1 MTPILQ
7 IEHVTKSFSG
17 LTAVNDCTFEVIRG
31 SIHALIGPNGAGKT
45 TLFGIIGGAITPTSG
60 RIIFDDRSLAGVP
73 PHRRNVLGIART
85 FQLISLWR
93 DMSVLENAM
102 AGRYCR
108 TRAGLMASILSL
120 PSARREQER
129 TEETA
134 RTLLLE
140 VVGLREETLRA
151 PAGSLSY
158 GEQRIL
164 EVARALASD
173 PKIILL
179 DEPAAG
185 MNPAEKARLADTIRA
200 IRGRGVTVLLV
211 EHDMQLVMGVAER
224 VTVLDHG
231 QRIAEGAPAEIR
243 RDPAVIEAYLGKGAA

>member
-1 MTPILQ
+1 MTAILQ
-7 IEHVTKSFSG
+7 IENVTKTFSG
-17 LTAVNDCTFEVIRG
+17 LVAVNDCSFGVETG

-45 TLFGIIGGAITPTSG
+45 TLFSIIGGAMAPTSG
-60 RIIFDDRSLAGVP
+60 RIVFDGAGLEGVP
-73 PHRRNVLGIART
+73 PHERNVLGIART

-93 DMSVLENAM
+93 EMSVLENAM

-108 TRAGLMASILSL
+108 TDAGLLASILAL
-120 PSARREQER
+120 PSARAEQDR
-129 TEETA
+129 TRDLA
-134 RTLLLE
+134 RTLLME
-140 VVGLREETLRA
+140 VGLREAVFDA

-185 MNPAEKARLADTIRA
+185 MNPAEKARLADTVRA
-200 IRGRGVTVLLV
+200 IQARGVTVLLV
-211 EHDMQLVMGVAER
+211 EHDMRLVMDVAER

-231 QRIAEGAPAEIR
+231 QRIAEGAPDAIR
-243 RDPAVIEAYLGKGAA
+243 NDPAVIEAYLGQGAA